1 MGRQR
6 LLSIVLDMKDTL
18 FEDRQKPKTMPPNLV
33 NLHSSLFACYSQSED
48 QNASALESSTPQ
60 IGVSV
65 SYFDDDTDVVTNL
78 DQLAINKPKILDN
91 SERRSSNTSDATI
104 R

>member
-1 MGRQR
+1 
-6 LLSIVLDMKDTL
+6 MKDNL

-33 NLHSSLFACYSQSED
+33 NLHTSLFTCYSQSED
-48 QNASALESSTPQ
+48 KNASALESSTPQ

-65 SYFDDDTDVVTNL
+65 SYFDDDADVVTNL
-78 DQLAINKPKILDN
+78 DKLAINNPKTLDN
-91 SERRSSNTSDATI
+91 SERRSSNTSDITI